1 MASVNSA
8 LGNLISGPMS
18 LDVSVSPDFRV
29 AIFPVALVLLLSQE
43 KSFLFSFL
51 VVKLRVITS
60 KLFTSGALLVK
71 DATRKLESFAL
82 TFLNVCHLSRKN
94 QQLIL

>member
-1 MASVNSA
+1 MNSA
-8 LGNLISGPMS
+8 LGNLISVPIS

-29 AIFPVALVLLLSQE
+29 AICPVALVFFLLSQE

-51 VVKLRVITS
+51 VVKPGVITS
-60 KLFTSGALLVK
+60 KLFTSGGLLVK
-71 DATRKLESFAL
+71 NATRKLEYFAL